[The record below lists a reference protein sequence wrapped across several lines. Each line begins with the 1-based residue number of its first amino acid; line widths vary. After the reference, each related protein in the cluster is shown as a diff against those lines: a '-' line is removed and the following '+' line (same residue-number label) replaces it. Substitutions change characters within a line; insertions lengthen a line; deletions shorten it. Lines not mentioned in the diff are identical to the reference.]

1 MVLSEGWK
9 VKQISG
15 NKGGNILHLEVEED
29 VKNVLY
35 VHGLL
40 VCPLS
45 PHMAL
50 AGMCRGVCERRHSFA
65 PTTSFSS

>member
-9 VKQISG
+9 VRQISG

-50 AGMCRGVCERRHSFA
+50 AGMCRGVYERRHSFA